1 MPVAWGRG
9 GLMCPCQG
17 ARDPKG
23 RWAWPPSSHFRIPLC
38 QPPCGSHPLQPHV
51 PPLGFL
57 SLEIPPI
64 SLQVALGNSPSLSP
78 PLQSNGTSLPIWREH
93 SVRHC
98 TLSYCPPCHL
108 FSMGRPRHSHRLC
121 RQMAAQPSGSWGPP
135 LPEGQKCCHHPVEMS
150 LRKPWADRAGA
161 AGGELE
167 A

>member
-9 GLMCPCQG
+9 GLLCPCQG

-23 RWAWPPSSHFRIPLC
+23 RWAWPPSPHFPIPLC
-38 QPPCGSHPLQPHV
+38 HLWVSSAPTPCAPSGISFPGNPAYKPAGGFGQLPLPV
-51 PPLGFL
+51 
-57 SLEIPPI
+57 
-64 SLQVALGNSPSLSP
+64 P